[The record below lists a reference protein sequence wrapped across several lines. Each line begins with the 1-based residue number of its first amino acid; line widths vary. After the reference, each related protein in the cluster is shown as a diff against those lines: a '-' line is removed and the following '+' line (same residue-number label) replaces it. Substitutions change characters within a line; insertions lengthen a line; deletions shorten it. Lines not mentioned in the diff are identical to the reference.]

1 MDTMMYFRFFQDLWR
16 FFREHSQPV
25 SAEQWWSRSL
35 DQADQL
41 AKRYGE
47 QQFMVRMISIVL
59 EEIERIYREKQTVTA
74 GN

>member
-1 MDTMMYFRFFQDLWR
+1 MNTITYFRFFQDLWR

-25 SAEQWWSRSL
+25 SADSWWSKSL

-74 GN
+74 DS

>member
-1 MDTMMYFRFFQDLWR
+1 MDTMTYFRLFQDLWR

-25 SAEQWWSRSL
+25 SAEEWWSRSL

-47 QQFMVRMISIVL
+47 SWFAIRTISAVL
-59 EEIERIYREKQTVTA
+59 EEIERIYREK
-74 GN
+74 NRRMDNE

>member
-41 AKRYGE
+41 ARRYSE
-47 QQFMVRMISIVL
+47 SRFAVRMIQAVL
-59 EEIERIYREKQTVTA
+59 EEIEQIYRQKEKSY
-74 GN
+74 GR

>member
-25 SAEQWWSRSL
+25 SAEEWWSRSL

-47 QQFMVRMISIVL
+47 SRFAIRTISAVL
-59 EEIERIYREKQTVTA
+59 EEIERIYREKSRRMD
-74 GN
+74 NE